1 MGKYLKTKPNS
12 LESAVLEAVS
22 PAQQAAIAIAKKE
35 KEEMDE
41 KANFSDKEVKM
52 AIGIASDKRYKGGNM
67 TGAVNAIEKIKKG
80 LSNHPQ
86 VAAVLKRQNED
97 KEVDEG
103 SKEEYEKFFKA
114 ALKKFGV
121 DSPAD
126 FKSDEEKKKFFDY
139 IDKNYEGEGEK
150 SEQVNEKVEY
160 VEYKFKNR
168 RDAEQAHQYFRGIQ
182 LMDLDINDDGIS
194 DGELAIDAGKKD
206 MTKYHKEVMKKFK
219 PQVMTQE
226 KLDEVMATW
235 KVTVVKPVNKLKKGD
250 SVSVKANNIPQA
262 LKKSAK
268 AFGDSNLVAVPSTHF
283 DVQKEET
290 LVKKE
295 VEVKESTNPY
305 VDAAAK
311 HISTM
316 WKEAAKVKK
325 EEDEPKKKEDSK
337 TTMTGKPMSGVQVN
351 PLGKE

>member
-35 KEEMDE
+35 KGEKPKNEKTECPQCEGKGCDHCDGKGYHEEVSE
-41 KANFSDKEVKM
+41 KMNFSDKEVKM
-52 AIGIASDKRYKGGNM
+52 AIGIASDPRYKGGNYS
-67 TGAVNAIEKIKKG
+67 GAVKTIEKIKKG
-80 LSNHPQ
+80 LSDHPQ
-86 VAAVLKRQNED
+86 VKAVLKRQNEN

-121 DSPAD
+121 ESPAD

-150 SEQVNEKVEY
+150 SEQVKEAYGKVKAGHY
-160 VEYKFKNR
+160 DVKVTIKND
-168 RDAEQAHQYFRGIQ
+168 RDAAAIDSWIKNNMGQTK
-182 LMDLDINDDGIS
+182 DIEDIDNDDIIKGGS
-194 DGELAIDAGKKD
+194 G
-206 MTKYHKEVMKKFK
+206 Y
-219 PQVMTQE
+219 
-226 KLDEVMATW
+226 
-235 KVTVVKPVNKLKKGD
+235 KKGD
-250 SVSVKANNIPQA
+250 IYIQGDDAGEYGMEIA
-262 LKKSAK
+262 KK
-268 AFGDSNLVAVPSTHF
+268 FGSKVV
-283 DVQKEET
+283 VVGEG
-290 LVKKE
+290 V
-295 VEVKESTNPY
+295 VNPY

>member
-35 KEEMDE
+35 KGEKPKNEKTECPQCEGKGCDHCDGKGYHEEVSE
-41 KANFSDKEVKM
+41 KMNFSDKEVKM
-52 AIGIASDKRYKGGNM
+52 AIGIASDPRYKGGNYS
-67 TGAVNAIEKIKKG
+67 GAVKTIEKIKKG
-80 LSNHPQ
+80 LSDHPQ
-86 VAAVLKRQNED
+86 VKAVLKRQNEN

-168 RDAEQAHQYFRGIQ
+168 RDAEKANEYFRGIQ

-226 KLDEVMATW
+226 K
-235 KVTVVKPVNKLKKGD
+235 
-250 SVSVKANNIPQA
+250 
-262 LKKSAK
+262 
-268 AFGDSNLVAVPSTHF
+268 
-283 DVQKEET
+283 
-290 LVKKE
+290 KE

-325 EEDEPKKKEDSK
+325 EEEDEPKKKESSK

>member
-35 KEEMDE
+35 KGEKPKNEKTECPQCEGKGCDHCDGKGYHEEVSE
-41 KANFSDKEVKM
+41 KMNFSDKEVKM
-52 AIGIASDKRYKGGNM
+52 AIGIASDPRYKGGNYS
-67 TGAVNAIEKIKKG
+67 GAVKTIEKIKKG
-80 LSNHPQ
+80 LSDHPQ
-86 VAAVLKRQNED
+86 VKAVLKRQNEN

-194 DGELAIDAGKKD
+194 DGELAIDAGK
-206 MTKYHKEVMKKFK
+206 
-219 PQVMTQE
+219 
-226 KLDEVMATW
+226 
-235 KVTVVKPVNKLKKGD
+235 
-250 SVSVKANNIPQA
+250 
-262 LKKSAK
+262 
-268 AFGDSNLVAVPSTHF
+268 
-283 DVQKEET
+283 
-290 LVKKE
+290 
-295 VEVKESTNPY
+295 
-305 VDAAAK
+305 
-311 HISTM
+311 
-316 WKEAAKVKK
+316 
-325 EEDEPKKKEDSK
+325 
-337 TTMTGKPMSGVQVN
+337 
-351 PLGKE
+351 

>member
-35 KEEMDE
+35 KGEKPKNEKTECPQCEGKGCDHCDGKGYHEEVSE
-41 KANFSDKEVKM
+41 KMNFSDKEVKM
-52 AIGIASDKRYKGGNM
+52 AIGIASDPRYKGGNYS
-67 TGAVNAIEKIKKG
+67 GAVKTIEKIKKG
-80 LSNHPQ
+80 LSDHPQ
-86 VAAVLKRQNED
+86 VKAVLKRQNEN
-97 KEVDEG
+97 KEVVEG

-121 DSPAD
+121 ESPAD

-168 RDAEQAHQYFRGIQ
+168 RDAEKANEYFRGIQ

-206 MTKYHKEVMKKFK
+206 MTK
-219 PQVMTQE
+219 
-226 KLDEVMATW
+226 
-235 KVTVVKPVNKLKKGD
+235 
-250 SVSVKANNIPQA
+250 
-262 LKKSAK
+262 
-268 AFGDSNLVAVPSTHF
+268 
-283 DVQKEET
+283 
-290 LVKKE
+290 
-295 VEVKESTNPY
+295 
-305 VDAAAK
+305 
-311 HISTM
+311 
-316 WKEAAKVKK
+316 
-325 EEDEPKKKEDSK
+325 
-337 TTMTGKPMSGVQVN
+337 
-351 PLGKE
+351 

>member
-35 KEEMDE
+35 KGEKPKNEKTECPQCEGKGCDHCDGKGYHEEVSE
-41 KANFSDKEVKM
+41 KMNFSDKEVKM
-52 AIGIASDKRYKGGNM
+52 AIGIASDPRYKGGNYS
-67 TGAVNAIEKIKKG
+67 GAVKTIEKIKKG
-80 LSNHPQ
+80 LSDHPQ
-86 VAAVLKRQNED
+86 VKAVLKRQNEN

-121 DSPAD
+121 ESPAD

-160 VEYKFKNR
+160 VEYKFKNKN
-168 RDAEQAHQYFRGIQ
+168 DAMKAKAMLDATN
-182 LMDLDINDDGIS
+182 LMSFEINDDDITN
-194 DGELAIDAGKKD
+194 GEIAVDAGNKD
-206 MTKYHKEVMKKFK
+206 MTKFHKEIMKKFRPK
-219 PQVMTQE
+219 ILTQE
-226 KLDEVMATW
+226 
-235 KVTVVKPVNKLKKGD
+235 
-250 SVSVKANNIPQA
+250 
-262 LKKSAK
+262 
-268 AFGDSNLVAVPSTHF
+268 
-283 DVQKEET
+283 
-290 LVKKE
+290 KKE